1 MIGIHKGGKIIPSG
15 INTLSEAYYMCLGRR
30 RTRIES
36 VNTNNFRLPA
46 RIDLSETGK
55 KVIGSDDS
63 IDRHYCIV
71 LFLITRFVVVVAVA
85 AVVAAVA
92 GTVLFD
98 VHISDK
104 TYT

>member
-1 MIGIHKGGKIIPSG
+1 
-15 INTLSEAYYMCLGRR
+15 MCLGRR

-71 LFLITRFVVVVAVA
+71 LFLITRFVVVVVA
-85 AVVAAVA
+85 AVVA

-98 VHISDK
+98 VHICDR
-104 TYT
+104 TYTYDLDDQPRNRNPPHATL